1 MNKKIFLT
9 TVGILAF
16 LMIGCFSPYEKK
28 LPDDPQNNQSVSEF
42 LQNVGEIQPEEKQTL
57 QSFIAR
63 MAEAKKTEGYGYI
76 QGTTVRNAIE
86 KQQKFE
92 IEKAAEE
99 ERARKAEEEKNIVLE
114 KKKTEML
121 AACSV
126 TVTKKNFKEGKKNK
140 KKPEASVP
148 ATFSM
153 ELSFENK
160 GEKDLSAL
168 AGLMEF
174 RDSSGV
180 LIRTIR
186 IPLDEEIKAGTTKTW
201 AGDLPF
207 DPAKESD
214 VKMANTPL
222 EELSATWVPEV
233 YTFSDGTFLKMSL

>member
-1 MNKKIFLT
+1 M
-9 TVGILAF
+9 VGSLAF
-16 LMIGCFSPYEKK
+16 LMFGCFSPYEKK
-28 LPDDPQNNQSVSEF
+28 LPDDPQNTQSVSEF
-42 LQNVGEIQPEEKQTL
+42 LQDVGKIQPEEKQTL

-76 QGTTVRNAIE
+76 RGTTVREALE

-92 IEKAAEE
+92 KE
-99 ERARKAEEEKNIVLE
+99 KAEEEARARKEEEEKKIASE
-114 KKKTEML
+114 KKKAEML
-121 AACSV
+121 AVCSV
-126 TVTKKNFKEGKKNK
+126 TVTKKNFKEGKENK

-160 GEKDLSAL
+160 GPKDLSAL

-186 IPLDEEIKAGTTKTW
+186 IPLEEEIKAGTTKTW

-222 EELSATWVPEV
+222 EQLNVTWIPEV
-233 YTFSDGTFLKMSL
+233 YTFSDGTFLNMSM